1 MLLYK
6 EQDCYPKDLTVCKDF
21 ILIIMI
27 NIQAEILNR
36 FGNDRVCID
45 STHDNNG
52 YDFQFTSC

>member
-6 EQDCYPKDLTVCKDF
+6 EQDCYPKDLTVCN
-21 ILIIMI
+21 